1 MSGMRRAQPGTASAR
16 RVFVYVVLTA
26 AAIVMLIPF
35 YWQISTSLSTNA
47 EVMGVPPSF
56 WPAVPQF
63 ENYARVGDK
72 IPLASQ
78 LLVSSAVT
86 ALRVAGQLV
95 TCVLA
100 GYAFARMEFRGRKV
114 VFGLVL
120 SLLMVPPQIF
130 LIPQYL
136 IIKDLGLLN
145 TTLGIALPG
154 FFSSF
159 GIFLMRQAF
168 AALPSELED
177 AARLDGAN
185 PFQTF
190 LRVMLPL
197 VGPTISALVII
208 TVIWSWNDLL
218 WPLIVSARPEAMPIS
233 VGLATFQGRYTTDYS
248 VMMAASVIATIPTL
262 ALFLVLQRRV
272 LQGLAFSGL
281 K

>member
-1 MSGMRRAQPGTASAR
+1 MSSTTRARPRTLSPR
-16 RVFVYVVLTA
+16 RVLVYVVLTA
-26 AAIVMLIPF
+26 AALVMLIPF

-47 EVMGVPPSF
+47 EVVGVPPSF

-63 ENYARVGDK
+63 ENYAKVGEK
-72 IPLASQ
+72 IPLVSQ
-78 LLVSSAVT
+78 LFVSATVT

-100 GYAFARMEFRGRKV
+100 GYAFARMQFRGRRIL
-114 VFGLVL
+114 FALVL

-168 AALPSELED
+168 AALPAELED

-197 VGPTISALVII
+197 VGPTVSALVII

-218 WPLIVSARPEAMPIS
+218 WPLIVSAQPEAMPIS

-248 VMMAASVIATIPTL
+248 VMMAASLIATLPTL
-262 ALFLVLQRRV
+262 ALFLILQRRV
-272 LQGLAFSGL
+272 MQGLAFSGM